1 MLIAQFGHFW
11 ELAVTN
17 YFAAKVPEDKAHNL
31 DRIAELLNEP
41 LRIMHLEEML
51 DTIASVR

>member
-11 ELAVTN
+11 ELAITN
-17 YFAAKVPEDKAHNL
+17 YLAAKVPEDKAHNF